1 MSFIKT
7 VLIILFIYQGFKVL
21 ARFFAPF
28 LMRYAA
34 KKVQEKFK
42 DQMGQQNGGFNSKSE
57 PLKKEGEVHIK
68 SKLTNKDSINTE
80 SVGDYVDFEE
90 VEQGE
95 CDSEDGKRE

>member
-1 MSFIKT
+1 MGFIKT
-7 VLIILFIYQGFKVL
+7 ILIILFIYQGFKVL

-42 DQMGQQNGGFNSKSE
+42 DQMGQQGGGFNSNNAS
-57 PLKKEGEVHIK
+57 PKKEGSVHIK
-68 SKLTNKDSINTE
+68 SKPTTKGNINTE

-90 VEQGE
+90 VEE
-95 CDSEDGKRE
+95 KKP

>member
-1 MSFIKT
+1 MGFIKT
-7 VLIILFIYQGFKVL
+7 VLIILFIYQGFKIL

-42 DQMGQQNGGFNSKSE
+42 GQMGQQMGGFGQQNK
-57 PLKKEGEVHIK
+57 PTPKEGEVQVK
-68 SKLTNKDSINTE
+68 SKISSKDKINTE

-90 VEQGE
+90 V
-95 CDSEDGKRE
+95 D

>member
-1 MSFIKT
+1 MGFIKT

-42 DQMGQQNGGFNSKSE
+42 GQMGQQMGGFDQQNK
-57 PLKKEGEVHIK
+57 PTPKEGCVFPSTISLERLALNVP
-68 SKLTNKDSINTE
+68 SL
-80 SVGDYVDFEE
+80 
-90 VEQGE
+90 
-95 CDSEDGKRE
+95 